1 MCEALKQPMLT
12 PEKTHSSNGKTI
24 EPEYLEMY
32 AECDAIAGQ
41 PNPRYKQSSIY
52 CNRYLSI
59 RVNLVGADNL
69 TDTELD
75 LTIF

>member
-1 MCEALKQPMLT
+1 MLT
-12 PEKTHSSNGKTI
+12 PEKNHQSSGKTI

-52 CNRYLSI
+52 CNRYLSL
-59 RVNLVGADNL
+59 RVKLVGTALL
-69 TDTELD
+69 TDAELD

>member
-1 MCEALKQPMLT
+1 MLT
-12 PEKTHSSNGKTI
+12 PEKTSKSSHKADR
-24 EPEYLEMY
+24 EYLEMT
-32 AECDAIAGQ
+32 AECNAIIGQ

-69 TDTELD
+69 TDAELD

>member
-1 MCEALKQPMLT
+1 MVT
-12 PEKTHSSNGKTI
+12 PEKTSKSHHK
-24 EPEYLEMY
+24 PVDLEYLEMT

-52 CNRYLSI
+52 CNQYLRI
-59 RVNLVGADNL
+59 RVKLVGADNL
-69 TDTELD
+69 TDAELD

>member
-1 MCEALKQPMLT
+1 MD
-12 PEKTHSSNGKTI
+12 SV
-24 EPEYLEMY
+24 YLEMH
-32 AECDAIAGQ
+32 AECDAITGQ

-59 RVNLVGADNL
+59 RVKLVGSDQLNDA
-69 TDTELD
+69 ELD

>member
-1 MCEALKQPMLT
+1 M
-12 PEKTHSSNGKTI
+12 TI
-24 EPEYLEMY
+24 EPEFLEMC
-32 AECDAIAGQ
+32 AECDAIVGQ

-52 CNRYLSI
+52 CNHYLRI
-59 RVNLVGADNL
+59 RVKLVGSEKL